1 MRFIILGLIV
11 ATTGCAS
18 STGVLPFGKDTYT
31 LNTTVHFTRGGPSGA
46 KTSGLQEA
54 SAHCVKLGKYMLPVS
69 TESGRYGE
77 YATYDVVFRCLS
89 EDDPDNIRP
98 DWQRSPDVVIE
109 NRQ

>member
-1 MRFIILGLIV
+1 
-11 ATTGCAS
+11 
-18 STGVLPFGKDTYT
+18 LPFGKDTYT